1 MTPKQWAASLGMTA
15 ILAVIPFIAHSCNS
29 EGPAKIRRTNVSFY
43 PIKVCSI
50 GSETASGCY
59 SYRAEKYNINAT
71 TLTIK
76 TLKGDVFVFNN
87 AGWAWIITK
96 K

>member
-1 MTPKQWAASLGMTA
+1 MTPKQWAVSLGMTA
-15 ILAVIPFIAHSCNS
+15 VLAVLPFIAHGCNS

-50 GSETASGCY
+50 GSETASGCWT
-59 SYRAEKYNINAT
+59 YRAEKYSISNT

-76 TLKGDVFVFNN
+76 TLEGDVFVFNN